1 MYYIALACYV
11 NKFVS
16 YQQDK
21 LYESCRPKKKKK
33 KEKD

>member
-21 LYESCRPKKKKK
+21 LDESCRPKKRK
-33 KEKD
+33 KEKE